1 MALGRLP
8 AEAAIA
14 ALAVLAQAGA
24 FAPATAPGRL
34 GLARSLSPPV
44 PVPAGPQPLRSRNAG
59 RAPARRASPQGA
71 AASAMSAGAE
81 GGTGPDF
88 WLWSGSSAAPP
99 ATSHPDKSLP
109 RVIAVAA
116 AFLGPFIFGIA
127 LGFTSP
133 CGAPMAADV
142 GLSTMQR
149 SAFASIINL
158 GAVCSGLFGMR
169 YVETLGRKPC
179 LLITGA
185 LYAGGFGAIA
195 TCVSL
200 PALLGGR
207 FLTGLAAG
215 LATVVTPC
223 YIAEISPAS
232 MRGTLGSL
240 YQLFCTLGILA
251 AYGLGEIMSWRD
263 LAAFTSILSI
273 VVVVLCQAVLPETAS
288 WLKMA
293 GRPQEARAWQSRLGL
308 PLDHEAAGE
317 ASGEPAPDV
326 AAEGRASLQAL
337 RRPLTLI
344 ASMMVLQQMSGIN
357 SILFFSCEILG
368 MAGLG
373 DDAALGAVMIGL
385 AQCAGTAISLRT
397 VDRLGRRT
405 LLHLSSLGM
414 TLGMGVLAAFF
425 LARDTSM
432 ALLSTLFGPAAAAAA
447 LVVFIFAFSLGWGP
461 VPWVMVAELFPPS
474 SRATATAM
482 STVLTWGGSFVITQ
496 FFLVLIEM
504 VGSSAVFTGF
514 VGVCAFMVAWV
525 GIQKLSGFVETK
537 GRSLEQIQDDLS
549 LPARS

>member
-1 MALGRLP
+1 MARGRLS
-8 AEAAIA
+8 AAIA
-14 ALAVLAQAGA
+14 LLGSLARAGA
-24 FAPATAPGRL
+24 FSHAIVPGRL
-34 GLARSLSPPV
+34 GLARSFAL
-44 PVPAGPQPLRSRNAG
+44 PLHA
-59 RAPARRASPQGA
+59 RAPARRASPRGA
-71 AASAMSAGAE
+71 ATGAMSAGAE
-81 GGTGPDF
+81 GGTGPGF

-99 ATSHPDKSLP
+99 ATSHLDKSIP
-109 RVIAVAA
+109 RFLAVAA

-127 LGFTSP
+127 LGYTSP
-133 CGAPMAADV
+133 CLAPMAADV
-142 GLSTMQR
+142 GLSTLQR

-185 LYAGGFGAIA
+185 LYAGGFGVIA

-207 FLTGLAAG
+207 FLTGIAAG

-251 AYGLGEIMSWRD
+251 AYGLGEFMSWRD

-273 VVVVLCQAVLPETAS
+273 VVVVVCQAVLPETAS

-293 GRPQEARAWQSRLGL
+293 GRSQEARAWQRRLGL
-308 PLDHEAAGE
+308 PLDQDDVGE
-317 ASGEPAPDV
+317 ASGEPAPDDV
-326 AAEGRASLQAL
+326 ADGRVSLASLRAL
-337 RRPLTLI
+337 RRPLTLL
-344 ASMMVLQQMSGIN
+344 ASMMVLQQLSGIN
-357 SILFFSCEILG
+357 SILFFSGEILG

-373 DDAALGAVMIGL
+373 ANAALGAVMIGL

-405 LLHLSSLGM
+405 LLQLSSVGM
-414 TLGMGVLAAFF
+414 TFGMGVLAAFF
-425 LARDTSM
+425 LARDNSV
-432 ALLSTLFGPAAAAAA
+432 ALLSALFGPAAAAAA

-474 SRATATAM
+474 SRATATAL
-482 STVLTWGGSFVITQ
+482 STVLTWGGSFFITQ
-496 FFLVLIEM
+496 FFLVLIEV

-514 VGVCAFMVAWV
+514 VGVCAFMVTWV
-525 GIQKLSGFVETK
+525 GTQQLSGFVETK
-537 GRSLEQIQDDLS
+537 GRSLEQIQEDLGLQS
-549 LPARS
+549 LGR